1 MRKELSIELRDYSIE
16 ELLPVM
22 KAEVSLSLSEECR
35 IVTQK
40 CRDYLDQRLSD
51 SDEAIYGINTGF
63 GSLCDTRIEKEDIEQ
78 LQENLVK
85 SHAAGTGA
93 EIRPELV
100 RLMIFLKILGLSKG
114 YSGVRPILLDRL
126 IDFYNKDVL
135 PVVYEQGSLGASG
148 DLAPLAH
155 MSLPL
160 LGTGEV
166 NIKGQK
172 LPGEA
177 LHQQFGWDPLK
188 LQSKEGIALLNGTQF
203 MSAHAVFLLLEFD
216 QLFDRGNEVAAISI
230 EAFQARLKPF
240 HPSLHKIRRHEGQLE
255 VARKIN
261 SILKGSALQEID
273 VEYVQDPYSFR
284 CIPQVHGA
292 VWDRVQEVK
301 KVCESELNAVTDN
314 PTIFPDEDLIL
325 SGGNFH
331 GESIAMMLD
340 LLKLAIHEYGS
351 ISERRSYKLLSGERG
366 LPAFLVAKPGINSG
380 FMIPQYTAASL
391 VSRSKALCFPNS
403 ADTIDSSN
411 GQEDHVSMGAN
422 SARACLQV
430 LELVQQVIG
439 IEYLISCQALDF
451 RKEATSSERVESLR
465 TSLRKGAPFMEQDEI
480 LHDLMQQ
487 AIQLIRA

>member
-1 MRKELSIELRDYSIE
+1 MSKELKIELRDYSLE

-22 KAEVSLSLSEECR
+22 KGEVSLSLSEECKAA
-35 IVTQK
+35 TQR
-40 CRDYLDQRLSD
+40 CRDYLDKRLD
-51 SDEAIYGINTGF
+51 STDEAIYGINTGF
-63 GSLCDTRIEKEDIEQ
+63 GSLCDTRIEKSEIEQ

-85 SHAAGTGA
+85 SHAAGSGD
-93 EIRPELV
+93 EIRSELV

-114 YSGVRPILLDRL
+114 YSGVRPALLERL
-126 IDFYNKDVL
+126 IDFYNRDVL
-135 PVVYEQGSLGASG
+135 PVIYEQGSLGASG

-177 LHQQFGWDPLK
+177 LHQQFGWEPLK
-188 LQSKEGIALLNGTQF
+188 LESKEGIALLNGTQF
-203 MSAHAVFLLLEFD
+203 MSAHAVYLLLEFE
-216 QLFDRGNEVAAISI
+216 QLFERGNEIAAISI

-240 HPSLHKIRRHEGQLE
+240 HPSLHKIRRHQGQLE
-255 VARKIN
+255 VARKITG
-261 SILKGSALQEID
+261 ILEGSELQK
-273 VEYVQDPYSFR
+273 VEVNYVQDPYSFR

-292 VWDRVQEVK
+292 VWDRIQEVK

-340 LLKLAIHEYGS
+340 LLKLAIHEFGS
-351 ISERRSYKLLSGERG
+351 ISERRCYKLLSGDRG

-403 ADTIDSSN
+403 ADTLDSSN

-422 SARACLQV
+422 SARSCLQV
-430 LELVQQVIG
+430 LELVKQVIG
-439 IEYLISCQALDF
+439 IEYLTSCQALDF
-451 RKEATSSERVESLR
+451 RTEAKSSEKVESLR
-465 TSLRKGAPFMEQDEI
+465 STLRKKAPFMEQDEI
-480 LHDLMQQ
+480 LHDLMAV
-487 AIQLIRA
+487 AISLIRA